1 MVRKLEQVP
10 LPEKIEQVLRTF
22 GIEEVHPL
30 QVELLRLFFE
40 KGWLN
45 EDGLVVYMFS
55 KRKSKFRKHRS
66 EFYLAKGE
74 PYWKRR
80 LLLHTVTILEKF
92 KVIEVRRMRDPLT
105 KRYRKYL
112 FMPLEVLQKF
122 IS

>member
-10 LPEKIEQVLRTF
+10 SPEKIEQVLRTF

-45 EDGLVVYMFS
+45 KDGLVVYMFS
-55 KRKSKFRKHRS
+55 THKS

-74 PYWKRR
+74 PFWKRK